1 MAVTKKINGCLFD
14 LPPALKKLY
23 NKILKL
29 IELERV
35 VRPQEHTLI
44 ASLAQQVMM
53 NQKALHELL
62 TVGPLIIT
70 ETKYGLVQKENPYLK
85 IHHNS
90 QIQIIKL
97 CTELGLSKKAF
108 TAFNETG
115 AEEEADPIGDFLKN
129 RG

>member
-1 MAVTKKINGCLFD
+1 MSTKKVNGLLFD
-14 LPPALKKLY
+14 LPPAIKKLY
-23 NKILKL
+23 QRILKL
-29 IELERV
+29 IESERT
-35 VRPQEHTLI
+35 VRAQEHTLI
-44 ASLAQQVMM
+44 GSLAQQVFL
-53 NQKALHELL
+53 NQKALGDLL
-62 TVGPLIIT
+62 LNGPTLT
-70 ETKYGLVQKENPYLK
+70 SVTKHGEVIKENPYLK
-85 IHHNS
+85 IHQQS